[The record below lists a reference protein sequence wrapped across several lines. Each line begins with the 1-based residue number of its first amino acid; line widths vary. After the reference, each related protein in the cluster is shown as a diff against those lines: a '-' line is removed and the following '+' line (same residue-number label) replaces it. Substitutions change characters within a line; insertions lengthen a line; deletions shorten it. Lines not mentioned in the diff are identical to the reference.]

1 MYRVNLPIGKSIPR
15 ILATPC
21 GHRHPI
27 CRAGHW
33 QRASVVVLALL
44 LGSCES
50 TYYDAMEQI
59 GIHKRDILIDRI
71 VDAQEAQQD
80 GQVQFKNALEQFR
93 SVVNFDGGE
102 LETIYDRL
110 NGEYE
115 DSVSAAEEI
124 RDRIDAVESVADAL
138 FDEWTTKLGQ
148 YRSANLRRESEC
160 QLKNTKT
167 RYTRLLTAMRRAERS
182 IEPVLA
188 TCMTT
193 SCT

>member
-1 MYRVNLPIGKSIPR
+1 
-15 ILATPC
+15 
-21 GHRHPI
+21 
-27 CRAGHW
+27 
-33 QRASVVVLALL
+33 VLALL

-148 YRSANLRRESEC
+148 YWSANLRRESER
-160 QLKNTKT
+160 QLKNTKM

>member
-1 MYRVNLPIGKSIPR
+1 M
-15 ILATPC
+15 
-21 GHRHPI
+21 
-27 CRAGHW
+27 
-33 QRASVVVLALL
+33 LALL

-148 YRSANLRRESEC
+148 YWSANLRRESER

>member
-115 DSVSAAEEI
+115 DSVSVSECEPSSRERTPTEEH
-124 RDRIDAVESVADAL
+124 EDAL
-138 FDEWTTKLGQ
+138 HAPADRDAPG
-148 YRSANLRRESEC
+148 
-160 QLKNTKT
+160 
-167 RYTRLLTAMRRAERS
+167 RA
-182 IEPVLA
+182 ID
-188 TCMTT
+188 
-193 SCT
+193 

>member
-1 MYRVNLPIGKSIPR
+1 
-15 ILATPC
+15 
-21 GHRHPI
+21 
-27 CRAGHW
+27 
-33 QRASVVVLALL
+33 VLALL

-148 YRSANLRRESEC
+148 YWSANLRRESER

>member
-1 MYRVNLPIGKSIPR
+1 
-15 ILATPC
+15 
-21 GHRHPI
+21 
-27 CRAGHW
+27 
-33 QRASVVVLALL
+33 VLALL

-148 YRSANLRRESEC
+148 YWSANLRRESER
-160 QLKNTKT
+160 QLKNPKS

>member
-1 MYRVNLPIGKSIPR
+1 M
-15 ILATPC
+15 
-21 GHRHPI
+21 
-27 CRAGHW
+27 
-33 QRASVVVLALL
+33 LALL

-148 YRSANLRRESEC
+148 YRSANLRRESER